1 MALNRASARRQRL
14 VRMLLWAYYMTE
26 HTDNLK
32 RTAYTDFHIA
42 AGAKMVPFA
51 GYLMPVQYKGIIEEH
66 KAVRTGVGLF
76 DLSHMGEFVV
86 TGPNALKFLQMVT
99 TNDVAALEEWQ
110 IQYSCMTYEDG
121 GIVDDLLVYNLG
133 DHYMLVVN
141 AANIDKDFKWL
152 QDHLIDD
159 VELINRS
166 DDFSLLAIQGPDA
179 QKLLEE
185 LTDFDLD
192 GLEYYTA
199 AEEEIAG
206 KITLFSRTGYTGED
220 GFELYIPPEDGEELW
235 HAILEAGKKY
245 DMELIGLGARDS
257 LRLEMKMAL
266 YGNDIDQTTNPIEA
280 GLGWIVKTN
289 KGKFI
294 GSDVITKVKDE
305 KPERKLV
312 CLVFKDKC
320 FPRHGYAVMDGDDKV
335 GQVTSGTVSPSLNIP
350 IAMAYVP
357 RKMAKIGN
365 TVEVDIRN
373 KRFAAEV
380 IKPPFY
386 KKNQ

>member
-1 MALNRASARRQRL
+1 
-14 VRMLLWAYYMTE
+14 
-26 HTDNLK
+26 
-32 RTAYTDFHIA
+32 
-42 AGAKMVPFA
+42 MVPFA